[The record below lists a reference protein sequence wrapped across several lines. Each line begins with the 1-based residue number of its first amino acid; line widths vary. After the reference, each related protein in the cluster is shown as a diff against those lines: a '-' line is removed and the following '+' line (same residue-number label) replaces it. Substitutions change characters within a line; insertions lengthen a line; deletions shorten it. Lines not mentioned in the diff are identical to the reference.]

1 MYIVCDIMNSD
12 DLSASALLAFLFM
25 SQIMKRNLR
34 FLVYHAG
41 RLHFAQIE
49 DLCLRQVSDILQQ
62 LPPDQYPTPQQ
73 LFQVLDCIKAF
84 LPQLSFNIEDILVHV
99 DWKDVVFAGQ
109 PGRRR
114 TLKISLPDGQ
124 IAFAKYTGNRG
135 DLFIFEVVGTNEVV
149 EIPLANILDHTQPPS
164 EVLQKYKDDLAAK
177 KAAELASQREEELR
191 CQDFKIRKEKAESLQ
206 FPMTLPRQD
215 GNHVRYP
222 YLGNVDLIVFFC
234 LYLMHGFEMGFN
246 YPFNNLVIR
255 FLACGPQEKFFLEV
269 PQLTA
274 SQETKFKQFAENY
287 NDMFMGNVMVSN
299 IQRCSKFSV
308 QQLFRFQFAIM
319 KSLQISSQ
327 ISSKCALRRSKKY
340 YTFEEPGVVLCKG
353 PHDFV
358 PHSSLKRLE

>member
-1 MYIVCDIMNSD
+1 MRSE
-12 DLSASALLAFLFM
+12 F
-25 SQIMKRNLR
+25 R
-34 FLVYHAG
+34 FLVYHDG
-41 RLHFAQIE
+41 RLYFLELSDFCLTTTIGIIRQFPNLEGLSNKQLEEIL
-49 DLCLRQVSDILQQ
+49 LCLKAS
-62 LPPDQYPTPQQ
+62 
-73 LFQVLDCIKAF
+73 FQ
-84 LPQLSFNIEDILVHV
+84 QLSFVIDGQLVYV
-99 DWKDVVFAGQ
+99 DWKDVVFQGE
-109 PGRRR
+109 PGKQR

-135 DLFIFEVVGTNEVV
+135 DLFIVEVVGTNQVL

-222 YLGNVDLIVFFC
+222 YLGNVDLIVFFLLC
-234 LYLMHGFEMGFN
+234 LMHGFEMGFN

-255 FLACGPQEKFFLEV
+255 FLACGPQEKFFHEL

-274 SQETKFKQFAENY
+274 SEETKFRQFAENY